1 MKIKIMQIGVVSSNS
16 KILSSKRND
25 NEKIAKTNRTNFRAH
40 LKVASNAEGAIEG
53 SLRKFREVCN
63 ILKQKL
69 DAETL
74 FPNDKVILRKI
85 TGESKQI
92 GTGRGTYGST
102 PGHWENRGG
111 YGGNVFVR
119 DTVKKCGPYGEFEE
133 PVPAPYYPEYRNENL
148 EIAINKSKTGFY
160 YNDERSEEQIAED
173 LFNAYKHV
181 RYLEHYAK

>member
-1 MKIKIMQIGVVSSNS
+1 MKMKIMQISAVSSNS
-16 KILSSKRND
+16 KFLSSKRND
-25 NEKIAKTNRTNFRAH
+25 NEEIAKTNQATFRAC

-69 DAETL
+69 GAETL

-85 TGESKQI
+85 TGEAKQI

-119 DTVKKCGPYGEFEE
+119 DTVKYGQYGEFER
-133 PVPAPYYPEYRNENL
+133 PAPAPYYPEYHNENL